1 MKKQRNYSQ
10 SKEQEKSPKRINNEI
25 GLFSLPDTEFRTEV
39 IKMLKELRKII
50 NRNTDH
56 FNKEL
61 KTINR
66 NQSKL
71 DNSVAKV
78 KIHLKSN
85 EQQTK

>member
-10 SKEQEKSPKRINNEI
+10 SKEQEKSPKRTNNET
-25 GLFSLPDTEFRTEV
+25 GLSSLPDTEFRTEV

-66 NQSKL
+66 NRSKL

>member
-1 MKKQRNYSQ
+1 MKQQNNKTDLSSQ
-10 SKEQEKSPKRINNEI
+10 LDPKFKKEA
-25 GLFSLPDTEFRTEV
+25 

-66 NQSKL
+66 NRSKL

>member
-10 SKEQEKSPKRINNEI
+10 SKEQEKSPKKINNET
-25 GLFSLPDTEFRTEV
+25 GLSSLPDPEFRTEL

-66 NQSKL
+66 N
-71 DNSVAKV
+71 
-78 KIHLKSN
+78 
-85 EQQTK
+85 

>member
-10 SKEQEKSPKRINNEI
+10 SKEQEKSPKKINNET
-25 GLFSLPDTEFRTEV
+25 GLSSLPDPEFRTEV

-50 NRNTDH
+50 NRNIDH

-66 NQSKL
+66 N
-71 DNSVAKV
+71 
-78 KIHLKSN
+78 
-85 EQQTK
+85 